1 MIYVVID
8 TNVIVSALI
17 TKNPNA
23 ATTRVLELAL
33 MGEIVPLYDQDVL
46 DEYLEVLTRKKFK
59 LKEDSIQYIIKTIT
73 INGIDTLR
81 TSFLEDMPDEDDRVF
96 YELSLSEPDSLLI
109 TGNSKHFP
117 RTPRVVSPS
126 EFLPNIEEKNTK
138 KATPSMMCTDKSL

>member
-59 LKEDSIQYIIKTIT
+59 LKENPIQYIIKTIT
-73 INGIDTLR
+73 INGINTLR

-126 EFLPNIEEKNTK
+126 EFLRIIEDNNT
-138 KATPSMMCTDKSL
+138 

>member
-1 MIYVVID
+1 
-8 TNVIVSALI
+8 
-17 TKNPNA
+17 
-23 ATTRVLELAL
+23 
-33 MGEIVPLYDQDVL
+33 MGEIVPLYNQNVL

-59 LKEDSIQYIIKTIT
+59 LKEDSIQYIIKTII

-117 RTPRVVSPS
+117 RTQELYLLANSYES
-126 EFLPNIEEKNTK
+126 
-138 KATPSMMCTDKSL
+138 

>member
-33 MGEIVPLYDQDVL
+33 MGEIVPLYDQEVL

-126 EFLPNIEEKNTK
+126 EFLRIIEDNNT
-138 KATPSMMCTDKSL
+138 

>member
-81 TSFLEDMPDEDDRVF
+81 TSFLEYMPDEDDRVF

-126 EFLPNIEEKNTK
+126 EFLRIIEDNNT
-138 KATPSMMCTDKSL
+138 

>member
-33 MGEIVPLYDQDVL
+33 MGEIVPLYNQNIL

-73 INGIDTLR
+73 INSIDTLR

-126 EFLPNIEEKNTK
+126 EFLRIIEDNNT
-138 KATPSMMCTDKSL
+138 

>member
-17 TKNPNA
+17 TKKPNA

-33 MGEIVPLYDQDVL
+33 MGEIVPLYNQNVL

-81 TSFLEDMPDEDDRVF
+81 TSFLEDMSDEDDRVF
-96 YELSLSEPDSLLI
+96 YKLSLSEPDSLLI

-126 EFLPNIEEKNTK
+126 EFLRIIEDNNT
-138 KATPSMMCTDKSL
+138 

>member
-33 MGEIVPLYDQDVL
+33 MGEIVPLYDQNVL

-109 TGNSKHFP
+109 TGNSRHFP

-126 EFLPNIEEKNTK
+126 EFLRIIEDNNT
-138 KATPSMMCTDKSL
+138 

>member
-117 RTPRVVSPS
+117 RTPSVVSPS
-126 EFLPNIEEKNTK
+126 EFLRIIEDNNT
-138 KATPSMMCTDKSL
+138 

>member
-17 TKNPNA
+17 TKKPNA

-96 YELSLSEPDSLLI
+96 YELSLSEPDSSLI

-117 RTPRVVSPS
+117 RTPRVVFPS
-126 EFLPNIEEKNTK
+126 EFLRIIEDNNT
-138 KATPSMMCTDKSL
+138 

>member
-8 TNVIVSALI
+8 TNVIVSALL

-126 EFLPNIEEKNTK
+126 EFLRIIEDNNT
-138 KATPSMMCTDKSL
+138 

>member
-17 TKNPNA
+17 SKNPNA

-126 EFLPNIEEKNTK
+126 EFLRIIEDNNT
-138 KATPSMMCTDKSL
+138 

>member
-33 MGEIVPLYDQDVL
+33 MGEIVPLYDQNVL

-73 INGIDTLR
+73 INSIDTLR

-126 EFLPNIEEKNTK
+126 EFLRIIEDNNT
-138 KATPSMMCTDKSL
+138 

>member
-73 INGIDTLR
+73 INGIYTLR

-126 EFLPNIEEKNTK
+126 EFLRIIEDNNT
-138 KATPSMMCTDKSL
+138 

>member
-33 MGEIVPLYDQDVL
+33 MGEIVPLYDQNVL

-126 EFLPNIEEKNTK
+126 EFLRILEDNNT
-138 KATPSMMCTDKSL
+138 

>member
-17 TKNPNA
+17 TKNPNT

-126 EFLPNIEEKNTK
+126 EFLRIIEDNNT
-138 KATPSMMCTDKSL
+138 

>member
-17 TKNPNA
+17 TKNPNT

-46 DEYLEVLTRKKFK
+46 DEYLEVLRRKKFK

-126 EFLPNIEEKNTK
+126 EFLRIIEDNNT
-138 KATPSMMCTDKSL
+138 

>member
-81 TSFLEDMPDEDDRVF
+81 TSFLEDIPDEDDRVF

-126 EFLPNIEEKNTK
+126 EFLRIIEDNNT
-138 KATPSMMCTDKSL
+138 

>member
-33 MGEIVPLYDQDVL
+33 MGEIVPLYDQNVL

-117 RTPRVVSPS
+117 RTPRVVSPN
-126 EFLPNIEEKNTK
+126 EFLRIIEDNNT
-138 KATPSMMCTDKSL
+138 

>member
-17 TKNPNA
+17 TKTPNA

-126 EFLPNIEEKNTK
+126 EFLRIIEDNNT
-138 KATPSMMCTDKSL
+138 

>member
-1 MIYVVID
+1 MIYIVID

-126 EFLPNIEEKNTK
+126 EFLRIIEDNNT
-138 KATPSMMCTDKSL
+138 

>member
-59 LKEDSIQYIIKTIT
+59 LKEDSIQYIIKSIT

-126 EFLPNIEEKNTK
+126 EFLRIIEDNNT
-138 KATPSMMCTDKSL
+138 

>member
-17 TKNPNA
+17 TKKTSA

-126 EFLPNIEEKNTK
+126 EFLRIIEDNNT
-138 KATPSMMCTDKSL
+138 

>member
-17 TKNPNA
+17 TKKPNA

-126 EFLPNIEEKNTK
+126 EFLRIIEDNNT
-138 KATPSMMCTDKSL
+138 

>member
-96 YELSLSEPDSLLI
+96 YELSLSEPESLLI

-126 EFLPNIEEKNTK
+126 EFLRIIEDNNT
-138 KATPSMMCTDKSL
+138 

>member
-17 TKNPNA
+17 TKKNNA

-126 EFLPNIEEKNTK
+126 EFLRIIEDNNT
-138 KATPSMMCTDKSL
+138 

>member
-33 MGEIVPLYDQDVL
+33 MGEIVPLYNQDVL

-126 EFLPNIEEKNTK
+126 EFLRIIEDNNT
-138 KATPSMMCTDKSL
+138 

>member
-33 MGEIVPLYDQDVL
+33 MGEIVPLYNQNIL

-117 RTPRVVSPS
+117 RTLRVVSPS
-126 EFLPNIEEKNTK
+126 EFLRIIEDNNT
-138 KATPSMMCTDKSL
+138 

>member
-17 TKNPNA
+17 TKKPNA

-33 MGEIVPLYDQDVL
+33 MGEIVLLYDQDVL

-96 YELSLSEPDSLLI
+96 YELSLSEPDSLPI

-126 EFLPNIEEKNTK
+126 EFLRIIEDNNT
-138 KATPSMMCTDKSL
+138 

>member
-17 TKNPNA
+17 TKKPNA

-33 MGEIVPLYDQDVL
+33 MGEIVPLYDQNVL

-126 EFLPNIEEKNTK
+126 EFLRIIEDNNT
-138 KATPSMMCTDKSL
+138 

>member
-33 MGEIVPLYDQDVL
+33 MGEIVPLYDQNVL

-96 YELSLSEPDSLLI
+96 YELSLSEPNSLLI

-126 EFLPNIEEKNTK
+126 EFLRIIEDNNT
-138 KATPSMMCTDKSL
+138 

>member
-1 MIYVVID
+1 MRRLNLVD
-8 TNVIVSALI
+8 KNVNDLCCNRHERYCVCLNHE
-17 TKNPNA
+17 KPNA

-33 MGEIVPLYDQDVL
+33 MGEIVPLYNQNVL

-81 TSFLEDMPDEDDRVF
+81 TSFLEDIPDEDDRVF

-126 EFLPNIEEKNTK
+126 EFLRIIEDNNT
-138 KATPSMMCTDKSL
+138 

>member
-23 ATTRVLELAL
+23 ATIRVLELAL
-33 MGEIVPLYDQDVL
+33 MGEIVPLYNQNVL

-126 EFLPNIEEKNTK
+126 EFLRIIEDNNT
-138 KATPSMMCTDKSL
+138 

>member
-23 ATTRVLELAL
+23 ATTQVLELAL

-73 INGIDTLR
+73 INGIDILR
-81 TSFLEDMPDEDDRVF
+81 TSFLEDIPDEDDRVF

-126 EFLPNIEEKNTK
+126 EFLRIIEDNNT
-138 KATPSMMCTDKSL
+138 